1 MFASLPVRQVATNAF
16 TLRKRYAQSIGHPP
30 VRSLSQSSSQSVNHA
45 VTLSI
50 ARSIRT
56 ARCTCQLEEIK
67 MIWEK
72 WKRRIHKRPSIET
85 CRFVLLCLV
94 PFAHFSFMSF
104 PRYCT
109 GNISGKLSG
118 QSGQGNKPLCKMIFL
133 FLSYVGCF
141 LSVSLRFMSVFFSFV
156 TRAPQNQVTLE
167 LSELPQ
173 SNNLLAHFPVK
184 KIDESLSRLKSWQFN
199 CHPCL
204 THFHSIYRYYYRTL
218 HHFENIYDCFLPYR
232 YFSVFPCVFFSRI

>member
-1 MFASLPVRQVATNAF
+1 MKVQQIWIVFVSCLIHSHSPILHLPLSLTLCASFIMFACLPVRQVATNAF

-118 QSGQGNKPLCKMIFL
+118 QSVWAGQ
-133 FLSYVGCF
+133 
-141 LSVSLRFMSVFFSFV
+141 
-156 TRAPQNQVTLE
+156 
-167 LSELPQ
+167 
-173 SNNLLAHFPVK
+173 
-184 KIDESLSRLKSWQFN
+184 
-199 CHPCL
+199 
-204 THFHSIYRYYYRTL
+204 
-218 HHFENIYDCFLPYR
+218 
-232 YFSVFPCVFFSRI
+232 

>member
-1 MFASLPVRQVATNAF
+1 MFACLPVRQVATNAF

-104 PRYCT
+104 PRYCA

-118 QSGQGNKPLCKMIFL
+118 QSGQGRAINRYARWFFSSFL
-133 FLSYVGCF
+133 TSVGCF
-141 LSVSLRFMSVFFSFV
+141 LSVSLRFLSVFFSFV

-167 LSELPQ
+167 LSELP
-173 SNNLLAHFPVK
+173 
-184 KIDESLSRLKSWQFN
+184 SRTI
-199 CHPCL
+199 C
-204 THFHSIYRYYYRTL
+204 
-218 HHFENIYDCFLPYR
+218 
-232 YFSVFPCVFFSRI
+232 

>member
-1 MFASLPVRQVATNAF
+1 MKVQQIWILFVSCLIHSHSPILPLFQSLFLSLFFVWHTMFACLPVRQVVTNAF

-50 ARSIRT
+50 ARSIRS

-72 WKRRIHKRPSIET
+72 WKRRTHKRPSIET

-94 PFAHFSFMSF
+94 PFAHLSFMTF
-104 PRYCT
+104 PRYFT

-118 QSGQGNKPLCKMIFL
+118 QSG
-133 FLSYVGCF
+133 
-141 LSVSLRFMSVFFSFV
+141 
-156 TRAPQNQVTLE
+156 
-167 LSELPQ
+167 
-173 SNNLLAHFPVK
+173 
-184 KIDESLSRLKSWQFN
+184 
-199 CHPCL
+199 
-204 THFHSIYRYYYRTL
+204 
-218 HHFENIYDCFLPYR
+218 
-232 YFSVFPCVFFSRI
+232 